1 MDPDKKQ
8 PMRNR
13 ALHVLIVVFLLTVSL
28 SLHLIG
34 ITLAWRGPLDSI
46 GSWHSHCADSLLKY
60 GVVPTKLSY
69 VYSAGDVPADD
80 LKLRLTH
87 PMFIVSWL
95 TPFRAALGSGEW
107 SSRLGAVFLS
117 MTLVVFIY
125 LISRLVLDE
134 KKSLLAL
141 AFASLLP
148 MEAYWGRLPTEQL
161 AAVTLMT
168 ISAFF
173 YLSFVLKSKKRYAA
187 LFLLFHFL
195 SITADWI
202 AYFLPVSLII
212 FETIAGRKKYAVPLT
227 SFFLNFV
234 YFGLFILHGYLVGGY
249 NTIQLLF
256 SKSLNRSIMGVND
269 PGADP
274 FSIPLKIGLYFTIP
288 LCIAGLVWLYRV
300 IRQRRDV
307 DSKDASPATI
317 AMYLPLLFLFIA
329 AFWILSF
336 MNYVSIHDV
345 ALHIL
350 SPFFVLAAAVLLSRI
365 KERRRLRLWASL
377 IIVFMALQLTFVL
390 SLRYSEQKGYPV
402 DYPVAVSMESVTGYH
417 DHIITHINLIH
428 YYYQFYCDRDLK
440 TGINDIDQF
449 RSLIS
454 RGDYTKYVA
463 LDLGSFSAATPDIR
477 DNLEEFTAQN
487 QLKIDPSLLDYLTEH
502 YPSERRSFF
511 LVFDLTR
518 ETIN

>member
-1 MDPDKKQ
+1 
-8 PMRNR
+8 
-13 ALHVLIVVFLLTVSL
+13 
-28 SLHLIG
+28 
-34 ITLAWRGPLDSI
+34 
-46 GSWHSHCADSLLKY
+46 
-60 GVVPTKLSY
+60 
-69 VYSAGDVPADD
+69 
-80 LKLRLTH
+80 
-87 PMFIVSWL
+87 
-95 TPFRAALGSGEW
+95 
-107 SSRLGAVFLS
+107 
-117 MTLVVFIY
+117 
-125 LISRLVLDE
+125 
-134 KKSLLAL
+134 
-141 AFASLLP
+141 
-148 MEAYWGRLPTEQL
+148 
-161 AAVTLMT
+161 
-168 ISAFF
+168 
-173 YLSFVLKSKKRYAA
+173 
-187 LFLLFHFL
+187 
-195 SITADWI
+195 
-202 AYFLPVSLII
+202 
-212 FETIAGRKKYAVPLT
+212 
-227 SFFLNFV
+227 
-234 YFGLFILHGYLVGGY
+234 
-249 NTIQLLF
+249 
-256 SKSLNRSIMGVND
+256 MGVND

-300 IRQRRDV
+300 IRQRRDL

-329 AFWILSF
+329 VFWILSF

-377 IIVFMALQLTFVL
+377 IIVLMALQLAFVL

-402 DYPVAVSMESVTGYH
+402 DYPVAVSMESVTEYH

-463 LDLGSFSAATPDIR
+463 LDIGSFSAATPDIS

-487 QLKIDPSLLDYLTEH
+487 QLKIDPSLLAYLTEH